1 MSRFDLRSL
10 SVKYLYYKSFIKT
23 CINTHL
29 SERVLQSN
37 EEKKGKN
44 RKMPGL
50 ALGVVKDRV
59 IYLVWTPSV
68 ESSFWGRK
76 ATSS

>member
-1 MSRFDLRSL
+1 M
-10 SVKYLYYKSFIKT
+10 YKHVLHQ
-23 CINTHL
+23 NT
-29 SERVLQSN
+29 VWQKN
-37 EEKKGKN
+37 KEKKGKN
-44 RKMPGL
+44 TEMPGL
-50 ALGVVKDRV
+50 ALGEIKDPV